1 MPILG
6 FGLENIGYTMM
17 VVFGVGLLIFVH
29 ELGHFLAAKWA
40 GVRVE
45 AFSMGFGPP
54 IYKKKRGDTVYQ
66 LSLLPIGGYVKM
78 AGENPGEGNEDDPG
92 NLQKVSIPW
101 RFLIFSGG
109 VLMNLL
115 FALVAFPL
123 VFNNGVAFNAPVLGT
138 VVPGSP
144 AWEAGLE
151 EGDRILEINGAAVH
165 SFQKVFTE
173 VALSNEKGLLF
184 RVKKTDG
191 KEIQVQIK
199 ARFMEESGLQ
209 QIGIGPATAK
219 DVGVELPKE
228 QSVESSAQSGLQ
240 KGDILVSLNGKPF
253 GVKVW
258 DQFTQEVSLHPEDW
272 ISGKKKLRVGVR
284 RNGSIRVITI
294 PGKKRILKDQKKV
307 GIQVPKA
314 RIAGLRGSLK
324 TWNKLGV
331 GNVFIEGRIGTKRI
345 PILGEEDLR
354 EVLSTPMQSGPC
366 LLVVRRTTEKTSEMG
381 NSPISELEVP
391 DRFRGTNGA
400 KLFFQDLALTFDT
413 LSLRVLPLKGRPAYK
428 AGIRRGDRILSIDGT
443 SLPKWEALIQ
453 AVQASKG
460 KALRFSWMPLALN
473 GPESEIKEAT
483 IIPEPLVVVDFGF
496 HPKASPLRETYKVE
510 GFLPALSAGLVSSM
524 DTIRNLYATLKGI
537 FAARV
542 SSKNLSGIIMIS
554 VTTYETAKR
563 GWTHFL
569 FFLAILSL
577 NLAFINILP
586 IPVLDGGHLLFLTIE
601 AIKGSP
607 VSERVLAYSQMI
619 GVVFILGL
627 LLFVTFNDIMR
638 LFR

>member
-6 FGLENIGYTMM
+6 FGLENIGYTLM

-54 IYKKKRGDTVYQ
+54 LFQKKKGDTVYQ

-92 NLQKVSIPW
+92 NLQKASIPW

-115 FALVAFPL
+115 FALVAFPI
-123 VFNNGVAFNAPVLGT
+123 VFNHGVAFNAPVLGS
-138 VVPGSP
+138 VAPGSP

-151 EGDRILEINGAAVH
+151 KGDRILEINGSPVH

-184 RVKKTDG
+184 LVKKKDG
-191 KEIQVQIK
+191 REIQVRIQ
-199 ARFMEESGLQ
+199 AAFMEESGLQ
-209 QIGIGPATAK
+209 QIGIGPATAEDIHLDLTNPDGPAARAGLK
-219 DVGVELPKE
+219 GEDV
-228 QSVESSAQSGLQ
+228 
-240 KGDILVSLNGKPF
+240 LVSLNGKPF
-253 GVKVW
+253 GVEAW
-258 DQFTQEVSLHPEDW
+258 EEFIAEVGRNPRDW
-272 ISGKKKLRVGVR
+272 ITGKKKLRLVVR
-284 RNGSIRVITI
+284 RNNELKTISIQ
-294 PGKKRILKDQKKV
+294 GQKKVLEDQKKV

-314 RIAGLRGSLK
+314 RIGGVRGKAREWKGLE
-324 TWNKLGV
+324 V
-331 GNVFIEGRIGTKRI
+331 GNVLIEARIGQKRI
-345 PILGEEDLR
+345 PILEEEDLKKALLFPIK
-354 EVLSTPMQSGPC
+354 EGTC
-366 LLVVRRTTEKTSEMG
+366 TLVVRRTSKKSKVMG
-381 NSPISELEVP
+381 NAPIEEVQVP
-391 DRFRGTNGA
+391 DHYRGPEGA
-400 KLFFQDLALTFDT
+400 KLFFQDFALGFDT
-413 LSLRVLPLKGRPAYK
+413 LSLRVIPLPHRPAYE
-428 AGIRRGDRILSIDGT
+428 AGLRRGDRILRINGK
-443 SLPKWEALIQ
+443 PIPEWESLIQ
-453 AVQASKG
+453 IVTASNG
-460 KALRFSWMPLALN
+460 KPLRFRWLPLSS
-473 GPESEIKEAT
+473 GEAT
-483 IIPEPLVVVDFGF
+483 PIPREAMITPQPLVTVDFGF
-496 HPKASPLRETYKVE
+496 HPKASPLRETYKVK
-510 GFLPALSAGLVSSM
+510 GLLPALSAGVASSV

-542 SSKNLSGIIMIS
+542 SSKNLGGIIMIS

-607 VSERVLAYSQMI
+607 VSERVLSYSQMI

-638 LFR
+638 LFH

>member
-1 MPILG
+1 MPFLG
-6 FGLENIGYTMM
+6 FGLENIGYTLM
-17 VVFGVGLLIFVH
+17 VVFGVGFLIFVH

-45 AFSMGFGPP
+45 AFSLGFGPP
-54 IYKKKRGDTVYQ
+54 IFQKKRGDTVYQ

-78 AGENPGEGNEDDPG
+78 AGENPGEGDEEDPG
-92 NLQKVSIPW
+92 NLQKASIPW

-123 VFNNGVAFNAPVLGT
+123 VFNHGVEFNAPVLGT
-138 VVPGSP
+138 VTPGSP

-151 EGDRILEINGAAVH
+151 RGDRILEIDGAPVH

-173 VALSNEKGLLF
+173 VALSNEKGLHFL
-184 RVKKTDG
+184 VKKKDG
-191 KEIQVQIK
+191 REVKISIRAQFV
-199 ARFMEESGLQ
+199 EESGLQ

-219 DVGVELPKE
+219 DVQIEITAPKGAA
-228 QSVESSAQSGLQ
+228 AQVGLRS
-240 KGDILVSLNGKPF
+240 GDIIVSLNGKPF
-253 GVKVW
+253 GVEVW
-258 DQFTQEVSLHPEDW
+258 DRFTREVGRHPEDW
-272 ISGKKKLRVGVR
+272 ILGKKHLSIETR
-284 RNGSIRVITI
+284 RNGKIKKVVI
-294 PGKKRILKDQKKV
+294 PGIKKVLEDQKKV

-314 RIAGLRGSLK
+314 RIAGLRGRLK
-324 TWNKLGV
+324 EWKGLGV
-331 GNVFIEGRIGTKRI
+331 GNILIEGRVGANRI
-345 PILGEEDLR
+345 PILGEEDLKS
-354 EVLSTPMQSGPC
+354 VLSLPPKLGPC
-366 LLVVRRTTEKTSEMG
+366 LLVVRRTTRKTKEMG
-381 NSPISELEVP
+381 NAPLEKISVP
-391 DRFRGTNGA
+391 DHFRGPEGA
-400 KLFFQDLALTFDT
+400 KLFFQDFALGFDT
-413 LSLRVLPLKGRPAYK
+413 LSLRVIPLEGRPAFK
-428 AGIRRGDRILSIDGT
+428 SGLRRGDRIVSIDGKP
-443 SLPKWEALIQ
+443 LPNWDALINI
-453 AVQASKG
+453 VKNSKG
-460 KALRFSWMPLALN
+460 KPLRFSWIPSVPS
-473 GPESEIKEAT
+473 GPEQGPKEA
-483 IIPEPLVVVDFGF
+483 IITPQPMVVVDFGF
-496 HPKASPLRETYKVE
+496 HPKASPLRENYKVE
-510 GFLPALSAGLVSSM
+510 GFIPALSAGFVSSV

-542 SSKNLSGIIMIS
+542 SSKNLGGFIMIS

-563 GWTHFL
+563 GWPHFL

-638 LFR
+638 LFH

>member
-1 MPILG
+1 MPVLG
-6 FGLENIGYTMM
+6 FGLENIGYTLM

-54 IYKKKRGDTVYQ
+54 IFQKKHGDTVYQ

-78 AGENPGEGNEDDPG
+78 AGENPGEGKDDDPG
-92 NLQKVSIPW
+92 NLQKASIPW

-115 FALVAFPL
+115 FALIAFPL
-123 VFNNGVAFNAPVLGT
+123 VFNNGVDFNAPVLGT
-138 VVPGSP
+138 IVPGSP
-144 AWEAGLE
+144 AWEVGLE
-151 EGDRILEINGAAVH
+151 KGDRILEINGAPVH
-165 SFQKVFTE
+165 SFQKIFTE
-173 VALSNEKGLLF
+173 VALSNERGLLF
-184 RVKKTDG
+184 LVKKKDG
-191 KEIQVQIK
+191 REVKIRVQ
-199 ARFMEESGLQ
+199 AQFMKESGLQ

-219 DVGVELPKE
+219 DVRILITNPKGPA
-228 QSVESSAQSGLQ
+228 SKAGLQ
-240 KGDILVSLNGKPF
+240 EDDILVSLNGKPF
-253 GVKVW
+253 SVEVW
-258 DQFTQEVSLHPEDW
+258 NRFTEEVGRHPEDW
-272 ISGKKKLRVGVR
+272 IHGERKLQIQYLRKGTLHRLSLQGTRKV
-284 RNGSIRVITI
+284 
-294 PGKKRILKDQKKV
+294 LKNQKKV
-307 GIQVPKA
+307 GIQIPRA
-314 RIAGLRGSLK
+314 RIGGLRGNVKKWGRLK
-324 TWNKLGV
+324 A
-331 GNVFIEGRIGTKRI
+331 GNVLIEGRVGGKRI
-345 PILGEEDLR
+345 PILGKKDLKA
-354 EVLSTPMQSGPC
+354 VLSYSPAQGPC
-366 LLVVRRTTEKTSEMG
+366 ILVVRRTNKNTREMG
-381 NSPISELEVP
+381 NSPLEEIKVP
-391 DRFRGTNGA
+391 KQFRGPEGQKA
-400 KLFFQDLALTFDT
+400 FFKDLALTFDP
-413 LSLRVLPLKGRPAYK
+413 LSLRVLPLEGRPAYK
-428 AGIRRGDRILSIDGT
+428 AGLRSGDRILSIDGKPL
-443 SLPKWEALIQ
+443 SNWESLIQ
-453 AVQASKG
+453 IVQSADG
-460 KALRFSWMPLALN
+460 KPLHFVWMAESSS
-473 GPESEIKEAT
+473 GPEQETREAT
-483 IIPEPLVVVDFGF
+483 IIPEPLVVADFGF
-496 HPKASPLRETYKVE
+496 RPKASPLRETYKVA
-510 GFLPALSAGLVSSM
+510 GFLPALSAGVMSSV

-542 SSKNLSGIIMIS
+542 SSKNLGGIIMIS